1 MQLRRLALGIR
12 FDFVNIA
19 PDAHVQRLV
28 FEELLSVLT
37 LSDMRGLSLYGG
49 TDPTAPGENIYL
61 AVIMGG
67 KLKCMRRIY
76 EKLQGDTALDMYL
89 CPAQPFLE
97 NNRLER
103 VEGLTYFGDVGADG
117 YLHGGDE
124 QLPIRVSKARGRHRS
139 VGRNIHILLA
149 PSAMP
154 RVSAMDAVKR
164 LTIAARSSFPG
175 VRILPLPLIAGEGCV
190 NALVTATGGS
200 FRHVTVAET
209 KQRLTYGVLRGRIGV
224 IEAQEDGY
232 ATGVAIR
239 RALDEGLKRI
249 YIMANRVSDGGM
261 GCARALGVKFYDAAG
276 ELITAGKPT
285 RVDAELLHPLAQGA
299 AFVLLC
305 AEKTDT
311 LGALAESLLRVEHRE
326 AVDGMLD
333 AADFERLLTGKA
345 LVITGGEDICARES
359 FGERATENVVARCAK
374 FHVPVVALTCCGWDQ
389 PELHGEKRTDIMGVV
404 KAPLKPEMD
413 DEQAGKVFDET
424 VDRLFRFIR
433 LGRDVEKIG
442 APKREPNRIRRL
454 PAAIRTRLSGNKKIK
469 AKE

>member
-19 PDAHVQRLV
+19 PDAHVRRLV
-28 FEELLSVLT
+28 FEELFSVLT
-37 LSDMRGLSLYGG
+37 LSDMKGLSLYGG
-49 TDPTAPGENIYL
+49 IDPTSPGENIYL
-61 AVIMGG
+61 AIIMGG
-67 KLKCMRRIY
+67 KLKRMRRIY
-76 EKLQGDTALDMYL
+76 DKLREDTALGMYL
-89 CPAQPFLE
+89 CPAMPFLE

-117 YLHGGDE
+117 YLQGGE
-124 QLPIRVSKARGRHRS
+124 EPLPVRVSKARGKHRN

-149 PSAMP
+149 PSALAG
-154 RVSAMDAVKR
+154 VSALDAIKR

-190 NALVTATGGS
+190 RALVTAAGGS

-209 KQRLTYGVLRGRIGV
+209 KKRLTYGVLRGRIGV

-249 YIMANRVSDGGM
+249 YIMANAVTDGGM

-276 ELITAGKPT
+276 ELVTSGAFA
-285 RVDAELLHPLAQGA
+285 RADAELLHPLAPGA
-299 AFVLLC
+299 SFILMC
-305 AEKTDT
+305 REETDT
-311 LGALAESLLRVEHRE
+311 LGGEAERLLRVERRE
-326 AVDGMLD
+326 AVAAMLD

-345 LVITGGEDICARES
+345 LVITGGEDICANGS
-359 FGERATENVVARCAK
+359 LGERATENVLLRCAK
-374 FHVPVVALTCCGWDQ
+374 FSVPVVALTCYGWEQ
-389 PELHGEKRTDIMGVV
+389 PELRGQERAAMGVV
-404 KAPLKPEMD
+404 KAPLRRDMT
-413 DEQAGKVFDET
+413 DEEAGKVLDET

-454 PAAIRTRLSGNKKIK
+454 PAAIRMRLWGGKSI
-469 AKE
+469 AEKEA